1 MPFNNAC
8 APINSV
14 INQMNRAQDYNRH
27 LKRPLP
33 PSLVGFPGEAEIRY
47 FVKATAQR
55 AAFYK
60 ENFRTV
66 RRLMGNHRYF
76 SDR

>member
-1 MPFNNAC
+1 M
-8 APINSV
+8 IDRMG
-14 INQMNRAQDYNRH
+14 IAQDYNRH
-27 LKRPLP
+27 VKRPLP
-33 PSLVGFPGEAEIRY
+33 PSLTGFPGEAEIRY

-66 RRLMGNHRYF
+66 GISCRLSTPTLNVR
-76 SDR
+76 DRK

>member
-1 MPFNNAC
+1 M
-8 APINSV
+8 NSMIDKIGMV
-14 INQMNRAQDYNRH
+14 QDYNRH
-27 LKRPLP
+27 VKRPLP
-33 PSLVGFPGEAEIRY
+33 PSLTGFPGLAEIRY

-66 RRLMGNHRYF
+66 CSP
-76 SDR
+76 SDSYGLLF

>member
-1 MPFNNAC
+1 MDM
-8 APINSV
+8 V
-14 INQMNRAQDYNRH
+14 RDYNRH

-33 PSLVGFPGEAEIRY
+33 PNLSGFPGEAEIRY
-47 FVKATAQR
+47 FFKATAQR

-66 RRLMGNHRYF
+66 GNPQ
-76 SDR
+76 